1 MSEVKKPVISEPKKS
16 AKVKLK
22 EFPFK
27 PDSTYLLK
35 LADGNYCVGVLY
47 NNAFEEN
54 VTGNEITDKIEAYI
68 PLEEIIDEQ

>member
-1 MSEVKKPVISEPKKS
+1 MSEVRKPIINEPKKS

-27 PDSTYLLK
+27 SDKTYLLK
-35 LADGNYCVGVLY
+35 LANGNYCVGVLY

-54 VTGNEITDKIEAYI
+54 VTGDEIIDKIEAYI